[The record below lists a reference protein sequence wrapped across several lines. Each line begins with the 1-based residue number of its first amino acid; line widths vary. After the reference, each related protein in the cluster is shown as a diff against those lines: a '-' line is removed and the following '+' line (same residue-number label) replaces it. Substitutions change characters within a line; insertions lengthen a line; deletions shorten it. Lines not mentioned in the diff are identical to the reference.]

1 MRSGYKVRAKTFPC
15 HMTHANRRHMHAAN
29 ARHIQLTALSSEL
42 SEEQRR
48 YIRVY
53 VSL

>member
-29 ARHIQLTALSSEL
+29 AQHITTALSSEL